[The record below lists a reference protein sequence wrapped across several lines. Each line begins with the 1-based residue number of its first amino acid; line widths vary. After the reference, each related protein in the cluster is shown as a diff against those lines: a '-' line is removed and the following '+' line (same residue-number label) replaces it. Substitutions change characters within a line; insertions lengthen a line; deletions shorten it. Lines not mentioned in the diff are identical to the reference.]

1 MANTSINLA
10 SLDFETIKT
19 NLTNHLTSQPIF
31 KDYDFEGSNIAVLID
46 ILAYNTALQSYYVN
60 MLASESFL
68 DSAQLRSSVLS
79 HAKELNYKPRSAR
92 SAKATIQISVEQN
105 NNNTLTIPK
114 GTSFTSTYNFQTYSF
129 TTNEVKVFYTDLD
142 PTSGTY
148 KFNTGDI
155 DIYEGFY
162 VTETFVMD
170 YSNDSQRFILSNDMI
185 DTDSMVVSVIEDNGS
200 TILSYSQYDSLLGL
214 TNETRAF
221 FLQTADQDK
230 YEVLFGDDIIGR
242 KPADTSTI
250 TVQYRISSGSVVNGA
265 SLFACDSD
273 LTSDNSGRVTILTTV
288 KALGGDEPESISS
301 IKFNAPRHYQTQE
314 RAITT
319 SDYKNLMRSEFP
331 EIEAI
336 SVYGGD
342 EVNPPQYGKVFLS
355 VSVSGLDSVPE
366 SKKDEYYQF
375 IKPKM
380 SNPLQPVFVDP
391 SYVYARV
398 DSTVKYNI
406 NITTLKQDEIRLLVS
421 NAITQFN
428 DDNLNDF
435 NSTLYGSKF
444 IATIDNSHTSI
455 VSNNTEVFIFKKF
468 IPQIGQSQ
476 NVEINFGITLK
487 NDIPHLA
494 TSHIQNELRTIF
506 SSTFT
511 FNGDTV
517 IIEDDGTG
525 GLRIMRP
532 SDAGYI
538 FVKNI
543 GTVDYMAGKVQ
554 ITNLVV
560 NSFEGFDIRIYA
572 RTSDMDITSS
582 FNDILKIDP
591 SELHI
596 DVEVVRN

>member
-250 TVQYRISSGSVVNGA
+250 TVQYRISSGSIVNGA
-265 SLFACDSD
+265 SLFSCDSD

>member
-1 MANTSINLA
+1 
-10 SLDFETIKT
+10 
-19 NLTNHLTSQPIF
+19 
-31 KDYDFEGSNIAVLID
+31 
-46 ILAYNTALQSYYVN
+46 
-60 MLASESFL
+60 
-68 DSAQLRSSVLS
+68 
-79 HAKELNYKPRSAR
+79 
-92 SAKATIQISVEQN
+92 
-105 NNNTLTIPK
+105 
-114 GTSFTSTYNFQTYSF
+114 
-129 TTNEVKVFYTDLD
+129 
-142 PTSGTY
+142 
-148 KFNTGDI
+148 
-155 DIYEGFY
+155 
-162 VTETFVMD
+162 
-170 YSNDSQRFILSNDMI
+170 
-185 DTDSMVVSVIEDNGS
+185 
-200 TILSYSQYDSLLGL
+200 
-214 TNETRAF
+214 
-221 FLQTADQDK
+221 
-230 YEVLFGDDIIGR
+230 
-242 KPADTSTI
+242 
-250 TVQYRISSGSVVNGA
+250 
-265 SLFACDSD
+265 
-273 LTSDNSGRVTILTTV
+273 
-288 KALGGDEPESISS
+288 
-301 IKFNAPRHYQTQE
+301 
-314 RAITT
+314 
-319 SDYKNLMRSEFP
+319 MRE
-331 EIEAI
+331 
-336 SVYGGD
+336 
-342 EVNPPQYGKVFLS
+342 
-355 VSVSGLDSVPE
+355 
-366 SKKDEYYQF
+366 
-375 IKPKM
+375 
-380 SNPLQPVFVDP
+380 
-391 SYVYARV
+391 
-398 DSTVKYNI
+398 
-406 NITTLKQDEIRLLVS
+406 
-421 NAITQFN
+421 FN